1 MRVKCKFCN
10 TRIKNVTFDLGNSA
24 ASNSLIFKEFYL
36 ESENTFPLVL
46 YTCPK
51 CFLVQIE
58 EQLSGAEIFNK
69 DYVYFSSMSLYWVSH
84 AKKYSDEI
92 INRLKEELPN
102 ANNLRKTIID
112 SSLEKYQ
119 TLIGDSELDI
129 EMIRENMTHYK

>member
-92 INRLKEELPN
+92 INRLKL
-102 ANNLRKTIID
+102 D
-112 SSLEKYQ
+112 SSSFVVEIASNDGYLLKNFVERGVATGASGYFCWA
-119 TLIGDSELDI
+119 S
-129 EMIRENMTHYK
+129 Y